1 MIQVIYEPNGKVY
14 ISKIEGNSEE
24 PTKDEPHNRYWVEFI
39 G

>member
-24 PTKDEPHNRYWVEFI
+24 PTKDEPHNRYWVEEVK
-39 G
+39 